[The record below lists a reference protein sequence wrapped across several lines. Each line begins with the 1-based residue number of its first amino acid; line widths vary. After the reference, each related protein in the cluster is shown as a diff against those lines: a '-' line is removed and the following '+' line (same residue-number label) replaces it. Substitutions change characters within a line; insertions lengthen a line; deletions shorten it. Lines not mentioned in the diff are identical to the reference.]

1 MTISTS
7 RTTNVSTPSCGSV
20 HELPAGTAVAGG
32 FLALLGI
39 PANLVVV
46 MVVRKTKLKRSTLL
60 YLILNL
66 ALTDIVNLI
75 ATESFL
81 ISEIILRP
89 VWGAH
94 LAFVRS
100 ILIPNDVAILTL
112 TTIAVERFNALVRPM
127 RPVANMS
134 KKKMYLFVFVIW
146 AVGILFNL
154 PPIIIT
160 LVHRVS
166 HCHHADINRGWYAFE
181 LTYSIISLVTFHVIP
196 LVIYSYCYSKI
207 IKGVFVDRTVLG
219 GESFP
224 NGEALAEKKTLVRTT
239 ISVTIVFIISCTSAT
254 VGLTVNSFGKG
265 EDVLPKQYHS
275 LVLLLKCLS
284 STVNPYL
291 YYIQSKKY
299 RAEVRQLIVTWKA
312 RKKMNDGDNE
322 GTTNILS
329 LV

>member
-1 MTISTS
+1 MTVA
-7 RTTNVSTPSCGSV
+7 TTAVEHHNNCGNV
-20 HELPAGTAVAGG
+20 HELPPVTAVAGG

-39 PANLVVV
+39 PANIVVI
-46 MVVRKTKLKRSTLL
+46 MVVRKTKLKKSTIIYLL
-60 YLILNL
+60 LNL
-66 ALTDIVNLI
+66 ALTDIVNLL

-81 ISEIILRP
+81 ICEIIVRP

-112 TTIAVERFNALVRPM
+112 TTIAVERYNALVRPM
-127 RPVANMS
+127 RPVANIS
-134 KKKMYLFVFVIW
+134 RAKIYLFLILIW
-146 AVGILFNL
+146 LVGILFNL

-166 HCHHADINRGWYAFE
+166 HCDPLDINFAWHAFE
-181 LTYSIISLVTFHVIP
+181 LIYSVASLVTFHAIP
-196 LVIYSYCYSKI
+196 LVVYSYCYSKI
-207 IKGVFVDRTVLG
+207 IKGVFIDRTVLG
-219 GESFP
+219 GKSFP

-239 ISVTIVFIISCTSAT
+239 ISVTAVFIISCTSAT

-265 EDVLPKQYHS
+265 KDVLPKQYHS

-291 YYIQSKKY
+291 YYLQSKKY
-299 RAEVRQLIVTWKA
+299 RTEVKQLFVRWKA
-312 RKKMNDGDNE
+312 RRKMDSDSE
-322 GTTNILS
+322 GTVNILT
-329 LV
+329 VV

>member
-1 MTISTS
+1 M
-7 RTTNVSTPSCGSV
+7 
-20 HELPAGTAVAGG
+20 
-32 FLALLGI
+32 LGI
-39 PANLVVV
+39 PANIVVI
-46 MVVRKTKLKRSTLL
+46 MVVRKTKLKKSTVL

-66 ALTDIVNLI
+66 ALTDIVNLL

-89 VWGAH
+89 VWGTH

-112 TTIAVERFNALVRPM
+112 TTIAVERFNALVRTM
-127 RPVANMS
+127 RPVVNIS
-134 KKKMYLFVFVIW
+134 KTKMYLFIFLIWVF
-146 AVGILFNL
+146 GIVFNL
-154 PPIIIT
+154 PPIIVT

-166 HCHHADINRGWYAFE
+166 HCDKLNTTWHTFE
-181 LTYSIISLVTFHVIP
+181 LTYSIVSLVTFHAIP
-196 LVIYSYCYSKI
+196 LVVYSYCYSKI

-239 ISVTIVFIISCTSAT
+239 ISVTVVFIISCTSAT

-291 YYIQSKKY
+291 YYLQSKKY
-299 RAEVRQLIVTWKA
+299 RAEVRQLFASWKA
-312 RKKMNDGDNE
+312 SSKHDCDVE
-322 GTTNILS
+322 GTVNILT
-329 LV
+329 VM

>member
-1 MTISTS
+1 M
-7 RTTNVSTPSCGSV
+7 
-20 HELPAGTAVAGG
+20 AGG

-39 PANLVVV
+39 PANIVVIL
-46 MVVRKTKLKRSTLL
+46 VVRKTKLKKSNLIYLL
-60 YLILNL
+60 LNL
-66 ALTDIVNLI
+66 ALTDIVNLL

-81 ISEIILRP
+81 ICEIIIRP

-112 TTIAVERFNALVRPM
+112 TTIAVERYNALVRPM
-127 RPVANMS
+127 RRVTSMS
-134 KKKMYLFVFVIW
+134 RTRIYLFIIIIW
-146 AVGILFNL
+146 LTGILFNL

-166 HCHHADINRGWYAFE
+166 HCDPIHLTWHAFE
-181 LTYSIISLVTFHVIP
+181 LIYSVISLVTFHAIP
-196 LVIYSYCYSKI
+196 LVVYSYCYSKI

-224 NGEALAEKKTLVRTT
+224 NGEALAEKKTLVQTT
-239 ISVTIVFIISCTSAT
+239 ITVTVVFIISCTSAT

-291 YYIQSKKY
+291 YYFQSRKY
-299 RAEVRQLIVTWKA
+299 RAEVRQLFASWKA
-312 RKKMNDGDNE
+312 GGSSDSDTE
-322 GTTNILS
+322 GTVNILT
-329 LV
+329 VV

>member
-1 MTISTS
+1 MASDHAC
-7 RTTNVSTPSCGSV
+7 NNV
-20 HELPAGTAVAGG
+20 HELPLGTAVAGG

-39 PANLVVV
+39 PANIVVIL
-46 MVVRKTKLKRSTLL
+46 VVRKTKLKKSNLIYLL
-60 YLILNL
+60 LNL
-66 ALTDIVNLI
+66 ALTDIVNLL

-81 ISEIILRP
+81 ICEIIIRP

-112 TTIAVERFNALVRPM
+112 TTIAVERYNALVRPM
-127 RPVANMS
+127 RRVTSMS
-134 KKKMYLFVFVIW
+134 RTRIYLFIIIIW
-146 AVGILFNL
+146 LTGILFNL

-166 HCHHADINRGWYAFE
+166 HCDPIHLTWHAFE
-181 LTYSIISLVTFHVIP
+181 LIYSVISLVTFHAIP
-196 LVIYSYCYSKI
+196 LFVYSYCYSKI

-224 NGEALAEKKTLVRTT
+224 NGEALAEKKTLVQTT
-239 ISVTIVFIISCTSAT
+239 ITVTVVFIISCTSAT

-291 YYIQSKKY
+291 YYFQSRKY
-299 RAEVRQLIVTWKA
+299 RAEVRQLFASWKA
-312 RKKMNDGDNE
+312 GGSSDSDTE
-322 GTTNILS
+322 GTVNILT
-329 LV
+329 VV